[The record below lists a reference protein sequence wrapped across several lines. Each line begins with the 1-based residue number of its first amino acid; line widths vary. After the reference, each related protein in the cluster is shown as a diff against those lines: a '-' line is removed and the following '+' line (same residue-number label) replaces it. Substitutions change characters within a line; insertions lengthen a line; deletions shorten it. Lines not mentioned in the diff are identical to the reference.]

1 MCPCGD
7 GGCDR
12 APFRSII
19 NGSSRPEDDIAK
31 LGRNDRCHCGSGKKY
46 KKCHLAADDEART
59 AELAAQNA
67 ALAEA
72 AREAAEEDPEGA
84 ALKEEAAKEA
94 FSKGDKHKGKPAQS
108 APTGRQMRRR
118 GIS

>member
-1 MCPCGD
+1 
-7 GGCDR
+7 
-12 APFRSII
+12 
-19 NGSSRPEDDIAK
+19 

-46 KKCHLAADDEART
+46 KKCHLAEDSEART

-67 ALAEA
+67 AMAEA
-72 AREAAEEDPEGA
+72 AREANESDEDG
-84 ALKEEAAKEA
+84 EAGKDDASRSSFSTSDQKKAKP
-94 FSKGDKHKGKPAQS
+94 SLS